1 MSSGRAQP
9 VFTPSLPA
17 ASMSEVQ
24 QAMAESFRH
33 LVAPALAQGRSTL
46 TELEGLE
53 LLKIMGIEAPSHVFV
68 HSAAEYE
75 KLTTHDNQDNEED
88 RVVVKVISPEILH
101 KTERG
106 GVVIVPNTRKAILE
120 AIRAMED
127 KFTDCLVHGYT
138 VNEFVRY
145 EPKFGHEMLF
155 GYRFTADFGPV
166 VSFGP
171 GGIFTEF
178 LSRKFQNGVANVSF
192 SPRTATRALVEA
204 ILKENVVA
212 GITSLGLRNTK
223 PEIPLSTLTDTIM
236 KFLGAAD
243 ALAAAGIS
251 EFEVN
256 PMVIRPALKGA
267 DGNPPTASLLALDC
281 LVTLKDFT
289 SMGLSQRQDG
299 ILYNAAQAAR
309 PVANISHI
317 LKPESAAV
325 IGVSEKGVNN
335 GRIILRNLLA
345 NGFNPERLYVVKP
358 GATMI
363 DGCRCVPDVA
373 SLPEK
378 IDLFVL
384 SIPASSTPQTIA
396 EVAQYDKA
404 WSVIV
409 IPGGLEEKEGSEAI
423 VSAMNQAL
431 ASARAQGGGPLIN
444 GGNCL
449 GIRSVP
455 GKYNTLFIP
464 EYKLPMPK
472 GKVAPLAII
481 SQSGAYSICRINKH
495 PNINSKYVITC
506 GNQMDLTVGDYLDY
520 LKDDPEIHVFA
531 VYVEGFKPLDGE
543 KALKATQAISASGR
557 TVIFYRA
564 GRTSEGAGAAASHT
578 ASIAGDYPVT
588 RELFSKAGAV
598 VCETLQDFDDAVTIF
613 SLLDGKN
620 ARGNRLGAV
629 SNAGF
634 ECVAIA
640 DNLHGM
646 KLATLSEATKAKLS
660 EILDKEH
667 ISDIVDVHNPLDITP
682 MGSDDAYVNTFKAIM
697 QDEGTDLG
705 IVGIVP
711 YTARMNSLA
720 AGPDSH
726 GEDVTRPDSTA
737 VRYGEFFHETDKPFV
752 AALDTGPLYDPL
764 CFELEKRGVPVFRT
778 ADRALRML
786 EIWRT
791 SPSGH

>member
-1 MSSGRAQP
+1 MTEA
-9 VFTPSLPA
+9 
-17 ASMSEVQ
+17 Q

-53 LLKIMGIEAPSHVFV
+53 LLKIMGIEAPSHTFV
-68 HSAAEYE
+68 RSSAEYE
-75 KLTTHDNQDNEED
+75 KLTAQGTQGNQDNQENRDNKDNEAN

-106 GVVIVPNTRKAILE
+106 GVVIVQDTRKAILE
-120 AIRAMED
+120 AIRAMEA

-178 LSRKFQNGVANVSF
+178 LSKKFQNGVANVSF
-192 SPRTATRALVEA
+192 SPRATTRELVEA
-204 ILKENVVA
+204 TLRENVVA

-236 KFLGAAD
+236 KFLDAAD

-256 PMVIRPALKGA
+256 PMVIRPPLKGP
-267 DGNPPTASLLALDC
+267 DGGNTRAATLLALDC
-281 LVTLKDFT
+281 LVTLKDFS
-289 SMGLSQRQDG
+289 SMGLAQRQDG
-299 ILYNAAQAAR
+299 LLYNAAQAAR

-345 NGFNPERLYVVKP
+345 NGFNPDRLYVVKP

-409 IPGGLEEKEGSEAI
+409 IPGGLEEKAGSEAI
-423 VSAMNQAL
+423 VAAMNEAL
-431 ASARAQGGGPLIN
+431 ASARAKGGGPLIN

-472 GKVAPLAII
+472 GKLAPLAII

-613 SLLDGKN
+613 SLLDGKK

-646 KLATLSEATKAKLS
+646 KLATLSEATKAKLF
-660 EILDKEH
+660 EILDKER

-682 MGSDDAYVNTFKAIM
+682 MGSDDAYVNSFKAIM
-697 QDEGTDLG
+697 EDEGTDLG

-711 YTARMNSLA
+711 YTVRMNTLA

-726 GEDVTRPDSTA
+726 GEDVTCPDSVA
-737 VRYGEFFHETDKPFV
+737 VRYGEFFHETEKPFV

>member
-1 MSSGRAQP
+1 MSSGPAQP

-17 ASMSEVQ
+17 ASMSEAQ

-267 DGNPPTASLLALDC
+267 GGNPPTASLLALDC

-309 PVANISHI
+309 PS
-317 LKPESAAV
+317 
-325 IGVSEKGVNN
+325 
-335 GRIILRNLLA
+335 
-345 NGFNPERLYVVKP
+345 
-358 GATMI
+358 
-363 DGCRCVPDVA
+363 
-373 SLPEK
+373 
-378 IDLFVL
+378 
-384 SIPASSTPQTIA
+384 
-396 EVAQYDKA
+396 
-404 WSVIV
+404 
-409 IPGGLEEKEGSEAI
+409 
-423 VSAMNQAL
+423 
-431 ASARAQGGGPLIN
+431 
-444 GGNCL
+444 
-449 GIRSVP
+449 
-455 GKYNTLFIP
+455 
-464 EYKLPMPK
+464 
-472 GKVAPLAII
+472 
-481 SQSGAYSICRINKH
+481 
-495 PNINSKYVITC
+495 
-506 GNQMDLTVGDYLDY
+506 
-520 LKDDPEIHVFA
+520 
-531 VYVEGFKPLDGE
+531 
-543 KALKATQAISASGR
+543 
-557 TVIFYRA
+557 
-564 GRTSEGAGAAASHT
+564 
-578 ASIAGDYPVT
+578 
-588 RELFSKAGAV
+588 
-598 VCETLQDFDDAVTIF
+598 
-613 SLLDGKN
+613 
-620 ARGNRLGAV
+620 
-629 SNAGF
+629 
-634 ECVAIA
+634 
-640 DNLHGM
+640 
-646 KLATLSEATKAKLS
+646 
-660 EILDKEH
+660 
-667 ISDIVDVHNPLDITP
+667 
-682 MGSDDAYVNTFKAIM
+682 
-697 QDEGTDLG
+697 
-705 IVGIVP
+705 
-711 YTARMNSLA
+711 
-720 AGPDSH
+720 
-726 GEDVTRPDSTA
+726 
-737 VRYGEFFHETDKPFV
+737 
-752 AALDTGPLYDPL
+752 
-764 CFELEKRGVPVFRT
+764 
-778 ADRALRML
+778 
-786 EIWRT
+786 
-791 SPSGH
+791 